1 MGANLLCILICVL
14 TNMYFQAVR
23 KLNEAKKL
31 ESSAH
36 YNADFG
42 KD

>member
-1 MGANLLCILICVL
+1 MDLSNLCAQFHIGRNLL
-14 TNMYFQAVR
+14 QAVR

>member
-1 MGANLLCILICVL
+1 MDLSNLCAQFHIGGNLL
-14 TNMYFQAVR
+14 QAVR

>member
-1 MGANLLCILICVL
+1 MPIWNSSLSSYIFLI
-14 TNMYFQAVR
+14 FQAVR
-23 KLNEAKKL
+23 KLTEAKKL
-31 ESSAH
+31 EASAH

>member
-1 MGANLLCILICVL
+1 MKL
-14 TNMYFQAVR
+14 FQAVR
-23 KLNEAKKL
+23 KLNDAKKL

-36 YNADFG
+36 YSADFG